1 MEEKKVIKEGNN
13 MVETIAKLTCPHCN
27 ASYEVDMPTNYYHIM
42 FLCRNC
48 GEELLKKKAPVM
60 PFVLVQ
66 TKSAP

>member
-1 MEEKKVIKEGNN
+1 
-13 MVETIAKLTCPHCN
+13 MVEIMAILTCPYCN
-27 ASYEVDMPTNYYHIM
+27 ASYEVEMPINYYPNM